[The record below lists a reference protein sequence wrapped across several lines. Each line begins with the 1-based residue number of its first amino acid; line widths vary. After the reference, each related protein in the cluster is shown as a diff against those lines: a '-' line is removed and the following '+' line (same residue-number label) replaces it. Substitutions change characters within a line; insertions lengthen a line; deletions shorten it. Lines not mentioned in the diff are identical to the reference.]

1 MEEGQNRAA
10 VLKGL
15 IERVETLNQKIS
27 GLSADR
33 TEIFAEAK
41 ALGFNVKI
49 MREMIK
55 MRKIDKEKLDEQ
67 ETLRDRYMNILGLI

>member
-33 TEIFAEAK
+33 TEIFC
-41 ALGFNVKI
+41 
-49 MREMIK
+49 
-55 MRKIDKEKLDEQ
+55 
-67 ETLRDRYMNILGLI
+67 